1 MKLNSNSK
9 AGLQKNNMAD
19 KITMNNGKLKV
30 SDNPIIPFIEGD
42 GIGPEIWAVAQQVFD
57 TAVEKAYG
65 GKRKIEW
72 KEMLAGE
79 KAFKQTGEWLP
90 AETLQAAKD
99 YIVSI
104 KGPLTTPIGG
114 GIRSLNVAM
123 RQELDLFACVRPVK
137 WFKGVPSPVVRP
149 EDVDMTI
156 FRENT
161 EDIYAGIEWMA
172 GSAEA
177 KKFEKFLIEEMGVK
191 NVRFPGDSSYGVK
204 PVSAEGTK
212 RLVRAAINHALE
224 NGLPSVALV
233 HKGNIMKFTE
243 GGFKKWG
250 YEVARQEYA
259 DKTFTWDEWDELKK
273 EHGEAHA
280 NEVQRK
286 ALHEGKLLI
295 KDVIADNF
303 LQQILIAPK
312 DYSVVATL
320 NLNGDYIS
328 DALAAEVGG
337 IGIAPGANINYNTG
351 YAVFE
356 ATHGTAPKFAGTDS
370 MNPSSIILS
379 GCMMLEYM
387 GWKEAADL
395 ITSALQAAIMRKRVT
410 IDFYNLMSDATL
422 LKTSEFGKEII
433 NDMGVVTGDGMLK
446 KSSSL

>member
-1 MKLNSNSK
+1 
-9 AGLQKNNMAD
+9 MAQ
-19 KITMNNGKLKV
+19 KITMGSNAKLNV
-30 SDNPIIPFIEGD
+30 PNNPIIPFIEGD
-42 GIGPEIWAVAQQVFD
+42 GIGPEIWKVAVKVFD
-57 TAVEKAYG
+57 TAVEKAYRG
-65 GKRKIEW
+65 TRKIEW
-72 KEMLAGE
+72 KEMFAGE
-79 KAFKQTGEWLP
+79 KAFNQTGEWLP
-90 AETLQAAKD
+90 AETLQIAKD

-104 KGPLTTPIGG
+104 KGPLTTPIGV

-123 RQELDLFACVRPVK
+123 RQDLDLYACVRPVK
-137 WFKGVPSPVVRP
+137 WFKGVPSPVLHP
-149 EDVDMTI
+149 EQVDMTI

-161 EDIYAGIEWMA
+161 EDIYAGIEWKA
-172 GSAEA
+172 GTPEA
-177 KKFEKFLIEEMGVK
+177 QKFEKFLIEEMGVK
-191 NVRFPGDSSYGVK
+191 NIRFPGDSSYGVK
-204 PVSAEGTK
+204 PVSNEGSK
-212 RLVRAAINHALE
+212 RLVRAAIIYALE
-224 NGLPSVALV
+224 NNLPSVSLV

-243 GGFKKWG
+243 GGFKTWG
-250 YEVARQEYA
+250 YEVAREEYA
-259 DKTFTWDEWDELKK
+259 DKTFTWEEWDELKK

-295 KDVIADNF
+295 KDIIADNF

-337 IGIAPGANINYNTG
+337 IGIAPGANVNYKTG

-356 ATHGTAPKFAGTDS
+356 ATHGTAPKFAGTNS
-370 MNPSSIILS
+370 MNPSSVILS

-395 ITSALQAAIMRKRVT
+395 ITSALQATIMRKTVT
-410 IDFYNLMSDATL
+410 IDFYNLMTGATL
-422 LKTSEFGKEII
+422 LKTTEFGDAII
-433 NDMGVVTGDGMLK
+433 ENMGTVTAEVTLK

>member
-1 MKLNSNSK
+1 
-9 AGLQKNNMAD
+9 MAE
-19 KITMNNGKLKV
+19 KITMGANGKLSV
-30 SDNPIIPFIEGD
+30 PNQPIIPFIEGD
-42 GIGPEIWAVAQQVFD
+42 GIGPEIWKVAQHVFD
-57 TAVEKAYG
+57 QAIAKAYSG
-65 GKRKIEW
+65 QRKIEW

-90 AETLQAAKD
+90 ADTLKIAKE

-123 RQELDLFACVRPVK
+123 RQDLDLYACVRPVK
-137 WFKGVPSPVVRP
+137 WFKGVPSPVTHP
-149 EDVDMTI
+149 EQVDMTI

-161 EDIYAGIEWMA
+161 EDIYAGIEWKA
-172 GSAEA
+172 CSDEA
-177 KKFEKFLIEEMGVK
+177 KKFEKFLMEEMGVK
-191 NVRFPGDSSYGVK
+191 NIRFPGSSGYGVK

-212 RLVRAAINHALE
+212 RLVRSAIQYALE
-224 NGLPSVALV
+224 NHLPSVTLV

-243 GGFKKWG
+243 GAFKQWG
-250 YEVARQEYA
+250 YEVARQEFA
-259 DKTFTWDEWDELKK
+259 DKTFTWDEWDEIKK
-273 EHGEAHA
+273 LQGEEQA

-286 ALHEGKLLI
+286 ALHEGKLLV
-295 KDVIADNF
+295 KDIIADNF

-312 DYSVVATL
+312 DFSVVATL

-337 IGIAPGANINYNTG
+337 IGIAPGANINYKTG

-370 MNPSSIILS
+370 MNPSSVILS

-387 GWKEAADL
+387 GWKEAAAL
-395 ITSALQAAIMRKRVT
+395 ITSALQATIMRKTVT
-410 IDFYNLMSDATL
+410 IDFYNLMTGATL
-422 LKTSEFGKEII
+422 LKTSEFGNAII
-433 NDMGVVTGDGMLK
+433 ENMGTVTGDGQLK

>member
-1 MKLNSNSK
+1 
-9 AGLQKNNMAD
+9 MAE
-19 KITMNNGKLKV
+19 KITMGSNGKLNV
-30 SDNPIIPFIEGD
+30 PDNPIIPFIEGD
-42 GIGPEIWAVAQQVFD
+42 GIGPEIWRVAEKVFD
-57 TAVEKAYG
+57 TAVEKAYD

-72 KEMLAGE
+72 KEILAGE

-90 AETLQAAKD
+90 AESLQIAKE

-123 RQELDLFACVRPVK
+123 RQDLDLYACVRPVK
-137 WFKGVPSPVVRP
+137 WFKGVPSPVVNP
-149 EDVDMTI
+149 QDVDMVI

-161 EDIYAGIEWMA
+161 EDIYAGIEWKA
-172 GSAEA
+172 GSPEA
-177 KKFEKFLIEEMGVK
+177 QKFEKFLIEEMGVK

-204 PVSAEGTK
+204 PVSSEGTK
-212 RLVRAAINHALE
+212 RLVRAAIDHALE
-224 NGLPSVALV
+224 NNLPSVTLV

-243 GGFKKWG
+243 GGFKTWG
-250 YEVARQEYA
+250 YEVARQEYG
-259 DKTFTWDEWDELKK
+259 DKTFTWDEWDQLKK

-286 ALHEGKLLI
+286 ALHEGKLLV

-337 IGIAPGANINYNTG
+337 IGIAPGANINYKTG

-370 MNPSSIILS
+370 MNPSSVILS
-379 GCMMLEYM
+379 GCMLLEYI
-387 GWKEAADL
+387 GWKEAAEL
-395 ITSALQAAIMRKRVT
+395 ITDALQATIMRKRVT
-410 IDFYNLMSDATL
+410 IDFYNLMQGATL
-422 LKTSEFGKEII
+422 LKTSEFGEEII
-433 NDMGVVTGDGMLK
+433 SNMGVITAYVTLK

>member
-1 MKLNSNSK
+1 
-9 AGLQKNNMAD
+9 MAQ
-19 KITMNNGKLKV
+19 KITMGSNAKLNV
-30 SDNPIIPFIEGD
+30 PNNPIIPFIEGD
-42 GIGPEIWAVAQQVFD
+42 GIGPEIWKVAVKVFD
-57 TAVEKAYG
+57 TAVEKVYRG
-65 GKRKIEW
+65 TRKIEW
-72 KEMLAGE
+72 KEMFAGE
-79 KAFKQTGEWLP
+79 KAFNQTGEWLP
-90 AETLQAAKD
+90 AETLQIAKD

-123 RQELDLFACVRPVK
+123 RQDLDLYACVRPVK
-137 WFKGVPSPVVRP
+137 WFKGVPSPVLHP
-149 EDVDMTI
+149 EQVDMTI

-161 EDIYAGIEWMA
+161 EDIYAGIEWKA
-172 GSAEA
+172 GTPEA
-177 KKFEKFLIEEMGVK
+177 QKFEKFLIEEMGVK
-191 NVRFPGDSSYGVK
+191 NIRFPGDSSYGVK
-204 PVSAEGTK
+204 PVSNEGSK
-212 RLVRAAINHALE
+212 RLVRAAIIYALE
-224 NGLPSVALV
+224 NNLPSVSLV

-243 GGFKKWG
+243 GGFKIWG
-250 YEVARQEYA
+250 YEVAREEYA
-259 DKTFTWDEWDELKK
+259 DKTFTWEEWDELKK

-295 KDVIADNF
+295 KDIIADNF

-337 IGIAPGANINYNTG
+337 IGIAPGANINYKTG

-356 ATHGTAPKFAGTDS
+356 ATHGTAPKFAGTNS
-370 MNPSSIILS
+370 MNPSSVILS

-395 ITSALQAAIMRKRVT
+395 ITSALQATIMRKTVT
-410 IDFYNLMSDATL
+410 IDFYNLMTGATL
-422 LKTSEFGKEII
+422 LKTTEFGDAII
-433 NDMGVVTGDGMLK
+433 ENMGTVTAEVTLK

>member
-1 MKLNSNSK
+1 
-9 AGLQKNNMAD
+9 MAD

-30 SDNPIIPFIEGD
+30 SDYPIIPFIEGD
-42 GIGPEIWAVAQQVFD
+42 GIGPEIWSVAQKVFD
-57 TAVEKAYG
+57 TAVAKAYD

-137 WFKGVPSPVVRP
+137 WFKGVPSPVLRP

-204 PVSAEGTK
+204 PVSSEGTK

-224 NGLPSVALV
+224 NGLPSVSLV

-250 YEVARQEYA
+250 YEVARQEYG
-259 DKTFTWDEWDELKK
+259 DKTFTWAEWDELKK
-273 EHGEAHA
+273 EHGEEHA

-370 MNPSSIILS
+370 MNPSSVILS

-410 IDFYNLMSDATL
+410 IDFYNLMSGATL
-422 LKTSEFGKEII
+422 LKTSEFGQEII
-433 NDMGVVTGDGMLK
+433 DNLGVVTGDGMLK

>member
-1 MKLNSNSK
+1 
-9 AGLQKNNMAD
+9 MAQ
-19 KITMNNGKLKV
+19 KITMGSNAKLNV
-30 SDNPIIPFIEGD
+30 PNNPIIPFIEGD
-42 GIGPEIWAVAQQVFD
+42 GIGPEIWKVAVKVFD
-57 TAVEKAYG
+57 TAVEKAYRG
-65 GKRKIEW
+65 NRKIEW
-72 KEMLAGE
+72 KEMFAGE
-79 KAFKQTGEWLP
+79 KAFNQTGEWLP
-90 AETLQAAKD
+90 AETLQIAKD

-123 RQELDLFACVRPVK
+123 RQDLDLYACVRPVK
-137 WFKGVPSPVVRP
+137 WFKGVPSPVLHP
-149 EDVDMTI
+149 EQVDMTI

-161 EDIYAGIEWMA
+161 EDIYAGIEWKA
-172 GSAEA
+172 GTPEA
-177 KKFEKFLIEEMGVK
+177 QKFENFLIEEMGVK
-191 NVRFPGDSSYGVK
+191 NIRFPGDSSYGVK
-204 PVSAEGTK
+204 PVSNRGSK
-212 RLVRAAINHALE
+212 RLVRAAIIYALE
-224 NGLPSVALV
+224 NNLPSVSLV

-243 GGFKKWG
+243 GGFKTWG
-250 YEVARQEYA
+250 YEVAREEYA
-259 DKTFTWDEWDELKK
+259 NKTFTWEEWDELKK

-295 KDVIADNF
+295 KDIIADNF

-337 IGIAPGANINYNTG
+337 IGIAPGANINYKTG

-356 ATHGTAPKFAGTDS
+356 ATHGTAPKFAGTNS
-370 MNPSSIILS
+370 MNPSSVILS

-395 ITSALQAAIMRKRVT
+395 ITSALQATIMRKTVT
-410 IDFYNLMSDATL
+410 IDFYNLMTGATL
-422 LKTSEFGKEII
+422 LKTTEFGDAII
-433 NDMGVVTGDGMLK
+433 ENMGTVTGEAQLK

>member
-1 MKLNSNSK
+1 
-9 AGLQKNNMAD
+9 MAQ
-19 KITMNNGKLKV
+19 KITMGSNAKINV
-30 SDNPIIPFIEGD
+30 PNNPIIPFIEGD
-42 GIGPEIWAVAQQVFD
+42 GIGPEIWKVAVKVFD
-57 TAVEKAYG
+57 TAVEKVYRG
-65 GKRKIEW
+65 TRKIEW
-72 KEMLAGE
+72 KEMFAGE
-79 KAFKQTGEWLP
+79 KAFNQTGEWLP
-90 AETLQAAKD
+90 AETLQIAKD

-123 RQELDLFACVRPVK
+123 RQDLDLYACVRPVK
-137 WFKGVPSPVVRP
+137 WFKGVPSPVLHP
-149 EDVDMTI
+149 EQVDMTI

-161 EDIYAGIEWMA
+161 EDIYAGIEWKA
-172 GSAEA
+172 GTPEA
-177 KKFEKFLIEEMGVK
+177 QKFEKFLIEEMGVK
-191 NVRFPGDSSYGVK
+191 NIRFPGDSSYGVK
-204 PVSAEGTK
+204 PVSNEGSK
-212 RLVRAAINHALE
+212 RLVRAAIIYALE
-224 NGLPSVALV
+224 NNLPSVSLV

-243 GGFKKWG
+243 GGFKTWG
-250 YEVARQEYA
+250 YEVAREEYA
-259 DKTFTWDEWDELKK
+259 DKTFTWEEWDELKK

-295 KDVIADNF
+295 KDIIADNF

-337 IGIAPGANINYNTG
+337 IGIAPGANINYKTG

-356 ATHGTAPKFAGTDS
+356 ATHGTAPKFAGTNS
-370 MNPSSIILS
+370 MNPSSVILS

-395 ITSALQAAIMRKRVT
+395 ITSALQATIMRKTVT
-410 IDFYNLMSDATL
+410 IDFYNLMSGATL
-422 LKTSEFGKEII
+422 LKTTEFGDAII
-433 NDMGVVTGDGMLK
+433 ENMGTVTAEVTLK

>member
-1 MKLNSNSK
+1 M
-9 AGLQKNNMAD
+9 GTD
-19 KITMNNGKLKV
+19 GKLQV
-30 SDNPIIPFIEGD
+30 PDNPIIPFIEGD
-42 GIGPEIWAVAQQVFD
+42 GIGPEIWAVARKVFD
-57 TAVEKAYG
+57 TAVQRAYN
-65 GKRKIEW
+65 GKRTIEW

-79 KAFKQTGEWLP
+79 KAFKTTGSWLP
-90 AETLQAAKD
+90 EETLQIAKE

-123 RQELDLFACVRPVK
+123 RQDLDLFACVRPVK
-137 WFKGVPSPVVRP
+137 WFKGVPSPVTNP
-149 EDVDMTI
+149 EDVDMVI

-161 EDIYAGIEWMA
+161 EDIYAGIEWKA
-172 GSAEA
+172 GTPEAE
-177 KKFEKFLIEEMGVK
+177 KFEKFLIEEMGVK
-191 NVRFPGDSSYGVK
+191 NIRFPGSSSYGVK
-204 PVSAEGTK
+204 PVSSEGTK
-212 RLVRAAINHALE
+212 RLVRSAIKYALE
-224 NGLPSVALV
+224 NNLPSVTLV

-243 GGFKKWG
+243 GGFKNWG
-250 YEVARQEYA
+250 YEVARQEFG

-273 EHGEAHA
+273 EHGEAYA

-286 ALHEGKLLI
+286 ALSEGKLLV

-370 MNPSSIILS
+370 MNPSSVILS

-387 GWKEAADL
+387 GWKEAADM
-395 ITSALQAAIMRKRVT
+395 IVEALQATIMRKTVT
-410 IDFYNLMSDATL
+410 VDFYNLMSGATL
-422 LKTSEFGKEII
+422 LKTSEFGNAII
-433 NDMGVVTGDGMLK
+433 ENMGVVTTDFQLK
-446 KSSSL
+446 QSSSL